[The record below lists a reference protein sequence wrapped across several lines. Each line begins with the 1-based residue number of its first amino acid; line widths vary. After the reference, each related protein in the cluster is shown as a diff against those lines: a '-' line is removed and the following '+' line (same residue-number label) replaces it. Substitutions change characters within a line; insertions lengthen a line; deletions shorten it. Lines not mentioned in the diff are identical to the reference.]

1 MDLILSNL
9 TTTADNKEILKGI
22 SYTFASGQVYAIL
35 GPNGSGKSTLA
46 HSVMGSPD
54 YTVSSGSIVLSEKP
68 EGRESPTRTDITALP
83 TYQRAQMGLAL
94 SFQSPLP
101 IHGVTVHDI
110 LRSTLRGTGDV
121 VALYRQIDE
130 YAKELHIAPELL
142 KRSIHDGFSG
152 GERKKIEVLQLALL
166 NPKIVFFDEIDT
178 GVDVDALSII
188 TRFIAA
194 HFSTATQVFIS
205 HSEKLLDLVH
215 PSTVI
220 IMKSGRIV
228 AEGGSELAAQIHRDG
243 FNDIA

>member
-194 HFSTATQVFIS
+194 HFSTTTQVFIS

>member
-1 MDLILSNL
+1 MDLTLSNL
-9 TTTADNKEILKGI
+9 TTTADSKEILKGI
-22 SYTFASGQVYAIL
+22 SYTFVSGQVYAIL

-54 YTVSSGSIVLSEKP
+54 YTVSSGTLVVSETSGAG
-68 EGRESPTRTDITALP
+68 EATATDITALP

-194 HFSTATQVFIS
+194 HFSTATRVFIS
-205 HSEKLLDLVH
+205 HSEKLLGLVH

-228 AEGGSELAAQIHRDG
+228 AEGGSELATQIHRDG
-243 FNDIA
+243 FTDIAA